1 MLTDSI
7 HSRIKSLWTGLR
19 GNWLEGVPR
28 LMAHW
33 KLDELSGIRVSG
45 NDGTLNGDPTWRPG
59 DGKIGV
65 VMEFDGVGDYVEVE
79 GYKGISGP
87 NPRTVTA
94 WVRAESNASS
104 LAIVLPDKGNVKVE
118 DILL

>member
-1 MLTDSI
+1 
-7 HSRIKSLWTGLR
+7 
-19 GNWLEGVPR
+19 V
-28 LMAHW
+28 AHW
-33 KLDELSGIRVSG
+33 KLDELSGTVASDSVGG

-65 VMEFDGVGDYVEVE
+65 AMEFDGDGDYVEVE

-94 WVRAESNASS
+94 WVRAESNTSS
-104 LAIVLPDKGNVKVE
+104 LAIV
-118 DILL
+118 